1 MLIYDA
7 TKESFFDDVRKN
19 KIADKIKENFIL
31 KGLSGG
37 SDAEISSWSNS
48 LNFMKN
54 VLDTPNIP
62 NDVHI
67 AIEYKIPYSLKRI
80 DFLVAGLDKNNLK
93 TVIVIE
99 LKQWQKANDTDKQD
113 MVETFV
119 GNKNREVLHPSYQ
132 ALQYKYL
139 LNSFNRELSEGK
151 INCFSCSYLHNMDKD
166 KNINLINIEIY
177 KYVNECPIFFKQ
189 DYEKLQAKI
198 VELTKNG
205 KGKDIIY
212 EIENGEI
219 VPAKKLIDT
228 VGNIINGN
236 QEYLL
241 IDSQKEVFSKILS
254 KLNNSNNVFIIN
266 GNPGTG
272 KSVVAM
278 NLLSELL
285 NRKQKVVFS
294 APNASFRNVIRN
306 SLQSHCKESK
316 NKIMIDFL
324 IKGSSTFYNLKRNT
338 YDWII
343 VDEAHRLKGKG
354 TYMYKGE
361 SQIEDIIKSSKNT
374 IFFVDE
380 NQVIRTNDIG
390 TNKNIIETAKKM
402 NKNVFYGNEYIL
414 ETQFRCSGANG
425 YINAVDN
432 VLQIKETANFYL
444 NDNKDYEF
452 VICDKPQDVQ
462 EMIESKIRNGYKNS
476 KIVAGFAWEWNTKNN
491 SLDDLVFNHDIV
503 IGDWSI
509 PWNYNDPKMLWSIRD
524 DGILQAGCIHTC
536 QGLEFDYCGVIIG
549 NDLKINKNNEL
560 LGDYENYKDNAGKKG
575 LKNNIEEL
583 TKLIKNIYK
592 VLLTRGQKGTYIYI
606 CDKDVREYFK
616 KHIK

>member
-1 MLIYDA
+1 M
-7 TKESFFDDVRKN
+7 
-19 KIADKIKENFIL
+19 
-31 KGLSGG
+31 
-37 SDAEISSWSNS
+37 
-48 LNFMKN
+48 
-54 VLDTPNIP
+54 
-62 NDVHI
+62 
-67 AIEYKIPYSLKRI
+67 
-80 DFLVAGLDKNNLK
+80 
-93 TVIVIE
+93 
-99 LKQWQKANDTDKQD
+99 
-113 MVETFV
+113 
-119 GNKNREVLHPSYQ
+119 
-132 ALQYKYL
+132 
-139 LNSFNRELSEGK
+139 
-151 INCFSCSYLHNMDKD
+151 
-166 KNINLINIEIY
+166 
-177 KYVNECPIFFKQ
+177 
-189 DYEKLQAKI
+189 
-198 VELTKNG
+198 
-205 KGKDIIY
+205 
-212 EIENGEI
+212 
-219 VPAKKLIDT
+219 
-228 VGNIINGN
+228 
-236 QEYLL
+236 
-241 IDSQKEVFSKILS
+241 
-254 KLNNSNNVFIIN
+254 NNSNNVFIIN

>member
-219 VPAKKLIDT
+219 VPAK
-228 VGNIINGN
+228 
-236 QEYLL
+236 
-241 IDSQKEVFSKILS
+241 
-254 KLNNSNNVFIIN
+254 
-266 GNPGTG
+266 
-272 KSVVAM
+272 
-278 NLLSELL
+278 
-285 NRKQKVVFS
+285 
-294 APNASFRNVIRN
+294 N
-306 SLQSHCKESK
+306 SLTLLE
-316 NKIMIDFL
+316 
-324 IKGSSTFYNLKRNT
+324 
-338 YDWII
+338 
-343 VDEAHRLKGKG
+343 
-354 TYMYKGE
+354 
-361 SQIEDIIKSSKNT
+361 
-374 IFFVDE
+374 
-380 NQVIRTNDIG
+380 
-390 TNKNIIETAKKM
+390 
-402 NKNVFYGNEYIL
+402 IL
-414 ETQFRCSGANG
+414 LMVT
-425 YINAVDN
+425 
-432 VLQIKETANFYL
+432 
-444 NDNKDYEF
+444 
-452 VICDKPQDVQ
+452 
-462 EMIESKIRNGYKNS
+462 
-476 KIVAGFAWEWNTKNN
+476 
-491 SLDDLVFNHDIV
+491 
-503 IGDWSI
+503 
-509 PWNYNDPKMLWSIRD
+509 
-524 DGILQAGCIHTC
+524 
-536 QGLEFDYCGVIIG
+536 
-549 NDLKINKNNEL
+549 
-560 LGDYENYKDNAGKKG
+560 
-575 LKNNIEEL
+575 
-583 TKLIKNIYK
+583 KNIY
-592 VLLTRGQKGTYIYI
+592 
-606 CDKDVREYFK
+606 
-616 KHIK
+616 